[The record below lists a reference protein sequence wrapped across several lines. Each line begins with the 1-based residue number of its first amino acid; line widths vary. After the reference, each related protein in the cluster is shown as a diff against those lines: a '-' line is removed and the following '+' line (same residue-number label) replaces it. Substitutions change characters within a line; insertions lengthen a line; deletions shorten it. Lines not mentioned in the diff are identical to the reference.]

1 MKIIST
7 GQSLKDLKAQYG
19 TGADG
24 FYYQNWYDD
33 DVFFT
38 DKPEAGEYE
47 VLIEEKALTNFTYDD
62 QVKKLK
68 KGYEVSHPAVLMQ
81 ALLEYHKKTGK
92 YAMEDWYSRTLLF
105 DSDLNRV
112 IVGRC
117 DARGVRVNDYWDDIG
132 SDDVGLSASRKF
144 KKSIDTGSLESFES
158 SPLELRVS
166 VLEEKLR
173 KIGEAIK

>member
-7 GQSLKDLKAQYG
+7 GQSLKDLKVQYG
-19 TGADG
+19 IGANG
-24 FYYQNWYDD
+24 FYLQNWYNNEA
-33 DVFFT
+33 FFT
-38 DKPEAGEYE
+38 DKPEVGEYE
-47 VLIEEKALTNFTYDD
+47 VLIEKKALTNLTYDE
-62 QVKKLK
+62 QVKKLEK
-68 KGYEVSHPAVLMQ
+68 NWVTPHPAILMQ

-92 YAMEDWYSRTLLF
+92 YAMKNWHSRTSLR
-105 DSDLNRV
+105 DSDGSRV
-112 IVGRC
+112 YVGYC
-117 DARGVRVNDYWDDIG
+117 DADGVYVFSVWVGYRDDN
-132 SDDVGLSASRKF
+132 VGLSASRKF